1 MKKLLIYL
9 LGATAVLSGC
19 DRKSDLNIDGKSTD
33 QRLSEAL
40 ANYQKKLT
48 DAPYGWILTEYTNG
62 TALNGGVTKS
72 GPKAIFSYYM
82 KFDKSNRVSMISD
95 FSPAMS
101 STFNTSSYFI
111 KATQRPTLIF
121 DTYSYVHVPCDPN
134 VGISQSPYGNGF
146 GWGADFEFSFADN
159 VAATELGDT
168 IHLTGNLNKTRVTLV
183 KATQADQ
190 QQYSTVGFAAYST
203 FGKLLTYFKRV
214 KGGAEEIELAPGLGG
229 RTLNIKTASHPELLN
244 VAIQY
249 TPNSMVLETPIVA
262 GGQTIK
268 SFNNLVWNAGAQN
281 ISVSIN
287 GTTPAVIDTAL
298 DPIAPEKDIASNFYM
313 EGTTNP
319 WLATAGFHVNGVDDA
334 YDILHLT
341 YPGANFYRFVYFPG
355 GVNGGSLD
363 LISPFFVGG
372 SSSYPYLRKGL
383 ANTFLGDNGQ
393 LIFEMLDYGGIAAP
407 PRLVATNIIFATGKI
422 APPYAA
428 DSPGFYIVRKEDGI
442 SYDMVAAGD
451 GLAWMTWSHQ

>member
-9 LGATAVLSGC
+9 LGATALLSGC

-62 TALNGGVTKS
+62 TALNGGVTQS

-82 KFDKSNRVSMISD
+82 TFDKSNRVSMISD
-95 FSPAMS
+95 FSAAMS
-101 STFNTSSYFI
+101 STFSTSSYFI

-121 DTYSYVHVPCDPN
+121 DTYSYIHVPCDPD
-134 VGISQSPYGNGF
+134 VSKSQSPFGSGF
-146 GWGADFEFSFADN
+146 GWGTDFEFSFADN

-183 KATQADQ
+183 KASQADQ
-190 QQYSTVGFAAYST
+190 QVYSTKGFASYAA
-203 FGKLLTYFKRV
+203 FNQLLTYFKRV
-214 KGGAEEIELAPGLGG
+214 KGGAEDIELTPGMGG
-229 RTLNIKTASHPELLN
+229 RTLNIKSKSHPQLVN
-244 VAIQY
+244 VGIQY
-249 TPNSMVLETPIVA
+249 TADNMVLETPVVL

-268 SFNNLVWNAGAQN
+268 SFNNLVWNAGTQN

-287 GTTPAVIDTAL
+287 GTQPAVIDTAL
-298 DPIAPEKDIASNFYM
+298 DPIAPEADIASNFYT
-313 EGTTNP
+313 EGSTNP
-319 WLATAGFHVNGVDDA
+319 WVAVAGFHIKGVDDA

-341 YPGANFYRFVYFPG
+341 YPGANYYRFVYIPG

-363 LISPFFVGG
+363 LLSPFFIGG
-372 SSSYPYLRKGL
+372 SNSYPYLRKGL
-383 ANTFLGDNGQ
+383 ANTYLGDNGQ
-393 LIFEMLDYGGIAAP
+393 LIFVMVDFGGITP
-407 PRLVATNIIFATGKI
+407 PARLTATNVIFANGKVE
-422 APPYAA
+422 PPFAA
-428 DSPGFYIVRKEDGI
+428 DSPGFYIVRKEDGT
-442 SYDMVAAGD
+442 SFDMVTAGD
-451 GLAWMTWSHQ
+451 GLGWMTWTH